1 LLVNSV
7 NNRDFAV
14 GQAAL
19 LLFAV
24 QFVLVNLVFDV
35 LYAIVDPRIIYA

>member
-1 LLVNSV
+1 
-7 NNRDFAV
+7 
-14 GQAAL
+14 L